1 MTLLWLLLCGGVALW
16 GWLKNRHSLKH
27 EKRVPLDRMERLL
40 LSVIATLVVVQM
52 LNTLLNAYYGNWDD
66 ETYCGTAV
74 VSYYTD
80 TADRYA
86 PQHIVEKSPFYDV
99 QHCLAAWPIYCAM
112 LSVITKVHPAIVFRT
127 LLPLLEIPTVYYIAY
142 SAAESFFSTKPEKSR
157 IGTDFLLCFCTG
169 GGRKNVR
176 CQQRVV
182 AGREY
187 LDK

>member
-1 MTLLWLLLCGGVALW
+1 
-16 GWLKNRHSLKH
+16 
-27 EKRVPLDRMERLL
+27 MERLL

-142 SAAESFFSTKPEKSR
+142 LLLRAFSRK
-157 IGTDFLLCFCTG
+157 TG
-169 GGRKNVR
+169 KKQNWH
-176 CQQRVV
+176 
-182 AGREY
+182 
-187 LDK
+187 